1 VDGNSLVHRSFHAL
15 AGSGLRSTDGRPLWA
30 VRGFCSQVFGALDRA
45 GADALVV
52 GFDDHTASAR
62 KERWPHYKSTRKPKP
77 PELGEQI
84 ATAVALL
91 RAAGVHV
98 VVPAGLE
105 ADDVLAS
112 AARTARDAG
121 WHTVIVTSD
130 RDSFALID
138 SSTTVLRLI
147 DGGVTNSP
155 MLTPDRLVT
164 LTGVRPEQYREYA
177 AMRGDTSDNL
187 VGMRGIGEKTAA
199 RLLAEFGTVQAAF
212 DDVDAGGAAVAAVL
226 GRACVTKL
234 TDPANREAFARNV
247 EIMTMHTDLALG
259 LDLAGGG
266 PGCLPLDA
274 RRLSAALDAAELSPL
289 VTSALRALTDAAPAQ
304 SALSAQPAQWGQP
317 AQGGQPA
324 QWDQPARSGQPAQG
338 SRPAPP
344 VRPRAPEPAPAP
356 IPAGPVWEND
366 TLF

>member
-1 VDGNSLVHRSFHAL
+1 MELAAARGDVLTKTLLAVDGNSLVHRSFHAL
-15 AGSGLRSTDGRPLWA
+15 AGSDLRTADGRPLWA

-62 KERWPHYKSTRKPKP
+62 KTRWPHYKSTRKPKP
-77 PELGEQI
+77 PELGQQI
-84 ATAVALL
+84 AMAVELL
-91 RAAGVHV
+91 RAAGIHV

-112 AARTARDAG
+112 AARTAREVG
-121 WHTVIVTSD
+121 WRTVVLTSD

-138 SSTTVLRLI
+138 DSTSVLRLI
-147 DGGVTNSP
+147 NGGVTASP

-187 VGMRGIGEKTAA
+187 VGMHGVGEKTAA
-199 RLLAEFGTVQAAF
+199 RLLAEFGTVQSAF

-226 GRACVTKL
+226 GRACVAKL
-234 TDPANREAFARNV
+234 AKPENREAFARNV
-247 EIMTMHTDLALG
+247 EIMTLRTDRVLG
-259 LDLAGGG
+259 LDLRGGG
-266 PGCLPLDA
+266 PGCLPLEPG
-274 RRLSAALDAAELSPL
+274 RLTEALASAELAPI
-289 VTSALRALTDAAPAQ
+289 TTTALRALTDA
-304 SALSAQPAQWGQP
+304 LP
-317 AQGGQPA
+317 AQGAPRGPDPVAVRAAAVRAAVEEPGPA
-324 QWDQPARSGQPAQG
+324 
-338 SRPAPP
+338 
-344 VRPRAPEPAPAP
+344 
-356 IPAGPVWEND
+356 WENA